1 MVAVMLASRV
11 LGSVTN
17 WIRTAQSELVRDHIS
32 DLIHAQ
38 SVALDL
44 AFYDSPDYYDRLHR
58 ARNDASY
65 RPLMLLENLG
75 SLFQNGITL
84 VAMAAVLLR
93 FGLWLPLAL
102 VVSALPAFAV
112 LLQTNRREHQW
123 TLRTTPEQRRVWY
136 YDWLLTGRDSAAE
149 LRLYDLGPRFRTAYQ
164 ALRRRLRLEKLQ
176 LAQTR
181 ILSGLVAGLL
191 ALVLSG
197 LALAWTVWRAVQGF
211 LTLGD
216 LALLYQ
222 AFNQGQGLMR
232 SLLENLGQVYSHS
245 LFLGDLYDFLGLRPR
260 VATPL
265 TPAPPPS
272 CLREGI
278 CFEAVSFRYPG
289 SERLALRSLD
299 LRIPSGQKVAL
310 VGANGAGKSTL
321 IKLLCRLY
329 DPEEGRVLVDGV
341 DLRALPLDAVRRLVT
356 VLLQE
361 PTHYH
366 ATAAENIALGDVE
379 AGSARESIE
388 AAAQAA
394 GAAEVISRLPQG
406 YDTLLGK
413 WFTGGTDLSV
423 GEWQRVALARA
434 FLRQAPVIIL
444 DEPTSAMDSW
454 AESEWLRRF
463 HQLAEGRTV
472 LIITHRFTTA
482 MHADIIHVMDG
493 GQIVESGSHQELLAR
508 GGRYAES
515 WYAQMAGAQAELER
529 DPSYRQ

>member
-1 MVAVMLASRV
+1 MIRKLLAQLPYLPRALALVWSAARYWTLAWGLLLVVQGLLPVATVYLTRQVVDRLAQAVGSSGGRAAVQPLLLPLSLMVAVMLASRV

-136 YDWLLTGRDSAAE
+136 YDWLLTGRDPAAE

-197 LALAWTVWRAVQGF
+197 LALGWTVWRAVQGF

-260 VATPL
+260 VVTPL
-265 TPAPPPS
+265 TPAPSPS

-310 VGANGAGKSTL
+310 VGANGAGK
-321 IKLLCRLY
+321 
-329 DPEEGRVLVDGV
+329 
-341 DLRALPLDAVRRLVT
+341 VRSSSCS
-356 VLLQE
+356 
-361 PTHYH
+361 
-366 ATAAENIALGDVE
+366 
-379 AGSARESIE
+379 AGCM
-388 AAAQAA
+388 
-394 GAAEVISRLPQG
+394 
-406 YDTLLGK
+406 T
-413 WFTGGTDLSV
+413 
-423 GEWQRVALARA
+423 
-434 FLRQAPVIIL
+434 
-444 DEPTSAMDSW
+444 
-454 AESEWLRRF
+454 LRRGVF
-463 HQLAEGRTV
+463 WWMGWICGRCRWT
-472 LIITHRFTTA
+472 RC
-482 MHADIIHVMDG
+482 
-493 GQIVESGSHQELLAR
+493 
-508 GGRYAES
+508 
-515 WYAQMAGAQAELER
+515 GAW
-529 DPSYRQ
+529 

>member
-1 MVAVMLASRV
+1 M
-11 LGSVTN
+11 
-17 WIRTAQSELVRDHIS
+17 
-32 DLIHAQ
+32 
-38 SVALDL
+38 
-44 AFYDSPDYYDRLHR
+44 
-58 ARNDASY
+58 
-65 RPLMLLENLG
+65 
-75 SLFQNGITL
+75 
-84 VAMAAVLLR
+84 
-93 FGLWLPLAL
+93 
-102 VVSALPAFAV
+102 
-112 LLQTNRREHQW
+112 
-123 TLRTTPEQRRVWY
+123 
-136 YDWLLTGRDSAAE
+136 
-149 LRLYDLGPRFRTAYQ
+149 
-164 ALRRRLRLEKLQ
+164 
-176 LAQTR
+176 
-181 ILSGLVAGLL
+181 
-191 ALVLSG
+191 
-197 LALAWTVWRAVQGF
+197 
-211 LTLGD
+211 
-216 LALLYQ
+216 
-222 AFNQGQGLMR
+222 
-232 SLLENLGQVYSHS
+232 
-245 LFLGDLYDFLGLRPR
+245 
-260 VATPL
+260 
-265 TPAPPPS
+265 
-272 CLREGI
+272 
-278 CFEAVSFRYPG
+278 
-289 SERLALRSLD
+289 
-299 LRIPSGQKVAL
+299 
-310 VGANGAGKSTL
+310 
-321 IKLLCRLY
+321 
-329 DPEEGRVLVDGV
+329 DGV

-515 WYAQMAGAQAELER
+515 WYEQMAGAQAELER
-529 DPSYRQ
+529 DPSFRQ